1 MCSSSWEAA
10 TSRRLLS
17 NLLGLSFDGVHGPW
31 WAHCAIPQKEVQQT
45 AVTGLEQKS
54 LRRGSNDDD
63 DDDDDEC
70 KLLSENGWFSYQT
83 IDVC

>member
-1 MCSSSWEAA
+1 M
-10 TSRRLLS
+10 
-17 NLLGLSFDGVHGPW
+17 GFMGPGGPTVL
-31 WAHCAIPQKEVQQT
+31 CIPQNEVQQT

-63 DDDDDEC
+63 DEC
-70 KLLSENGWFSYQT
+70 KLLSENWWFSYQT